1 MISSYSACGTAH
13 GPPIRSEA
21 RIHYDSLA
29 QRRPIVHFS
38 SISIKQASGRAGGCV
53 PCYRRNCED
62 VMNVVNMWPPAAP
75 HPLPHRR
82 LDTLC
87 CAFFGPAR
95 VRHWPGQGLRSLLSG
110 YVDTLHCL
118 PFCFLSSLSPCFLP
132 SAFPLQVRLS
142 PVIVSTKGTAL
153 SDRGL
158 AQSVPRRTGVSDINS
173 QFESRR

>member
-1 MISSYSACGTAH
+1 MRAIRAESIPTFTATTSSSFLYRRFHVTIVGRKGSPRVSVLAERSSFPTPHSTQSISCRMISSYSACATAH
-13 GPPIRSEA
+13 GPLIRSEA

-87 CAFFGPAR
+87 CAFFGPR
-95 VRHWPGQGLRSLLSG
+95 P
-110 YVDTLHCL
+110 C
-118 PFCFLSSLSPCFLP
+118 SSLAGTGFALP
-132 SAFPLQVRLS
+132 IER
-142 PVIVSTKGTAL
+142 IC
-153 SDRGL
+153 
-158 AQSVPRRTGVSDINS
+158 
-173 QFESRR
+173 

>member
-1 MISSYSACGTAH
+1 MLLTCGLRRHPTRSHTAGSTLYVVPSSA
-13 GPPIRSEA
+13 
-21 RIHYDSLA
+21 
-29 QRRPIVHFS
+29 
-38 SISIKQASGRAGGCV
+38 
-53 PCYRRNCED
+53 
-62 VMNVVNMWPPAAP
+62 
-75 HPLPHRR
+75 
-82 LDTLC
+82 
-87 CAFFGPAR
+87 PAR

-158 AQSVPRRTGVSDINS
+158 AQSVPRRTGVSDMNS
-173 QFESRR
+173 HFESRR